1 MNKLEI
7 ITKVKNPPG
16 DFLFLVSFYRE
27 MFLALPRSCNCC
39 WIMDCESS
47 LFFFY
52 YFSSANKCL
61 LKVATYAAQLE
72 QYQKAIDI
80 FEQVWWRILAN
91 IWSLILDTA
100 WIPLWSLFA
109 EQCQSV
115 ISGWSLRNGEH
126 SSQIRCQGL
135 LLQGSTLSLL
145 CRHAECKSKHD
156 HNLCL
161 CS

>member
-1 MNKLEI
+1 MTFFFSFPFI
-7 ITKVKNPPG
+7 VKCSLLYPA
-16 DFLFLVSFYRE
+16 LVIVVR
-27 MFLALPRSCNCC
+27 LWTVRALS
-39 WIMDCESS
+39 
-47 LFFFY
+47 FFFY